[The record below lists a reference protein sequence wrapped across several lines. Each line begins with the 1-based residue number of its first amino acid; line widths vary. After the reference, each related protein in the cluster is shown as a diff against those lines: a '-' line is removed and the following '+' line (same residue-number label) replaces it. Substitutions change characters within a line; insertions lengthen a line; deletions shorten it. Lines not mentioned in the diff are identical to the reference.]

1 MPLPFDMATGYDS
14 GGRAFPKPA
23 ITRGF
28 SYKLPDRIEDLKL
41 AVHVTYWDYS
51 SVSKSVEPLA
61 AARLAY
67 VSKVIRGLNGLSS
80 KTDVFIHTNAVRLT
94 LEGTFALVHH
104 DMSDQDGYSL
114 SWKSRDLML
123 SSYKEYDAIM
133 YMEDD
138 ILFQDNNLAYWHT
151 NHSRCSKAGYYLGFV
166 RTETDGEKL
175 YCTDIAPLFGPCQ
188 PLRHSVVLEGEALY
202 VNDVNLYS
210 GLWILDRDEFEWFTT
225 HPYFDLNECPFFY
238 PYKRETSAVGAIPMF
253 KGSLIAADFKNSLVP
268 HIPNNYIGSEKYC
281 KVAPNEVFGKEDS
294 RSEWVTTLQS
304 YVSQCEDVTVV
315 GFSRSNVTESLI
327 ACKPKKITVFGNEP
341 KNLDGFCSRATGLGV
356 CFNIVLENSLITNRL
371 LDTDM
376 IVLNTDRSYK
386 RIKMDIKAHG
396 NKAKKYIV
404 ITGTS
409 DFAAK
414 NECDTTYPCNECTW
428 FLRDYY
434 SKLEDKAGISEAVL
448 EFLNDN
454 VHWSVA
460 VINSDYGGLTILK
473 RDDGS
478 RLSGR
483 LGIFYTN
490 NNSSYVIKT
499 LDNLKS
505 IVESKPN
512 FDIIVCSQENL
523 PYCSFPVV
531 PSLLKE
537 SSWVNLAV
545 QILQALYKGREV
557 FKYKYVSFLEH
568 DVMYPPDYFD
578 YSDFDTDILHNVNYR
593 GVCEYGYQYF
603 GGQFP
608 VLSQMTVKL
617 EYAIDHF
624 EKFLLERVA
633 GITHRDLE
641 LSGSATKRLTGAPAI
656 HINRD
661 SFTGHGNYFTINYL
675 DQEIPY
681 WGHYSNLW
689 TV

>member
-67 VSKVIRGLNGLSS
+67 VSKVIRGLNSLSS

-138 ILFQDNNLAYWHT
+138 ILFQDNNLAYWYT

-166 RTETDGEKL
+166 RTETDSKKL
-175 YCTDIAPLFGPCQ
+175 YCTDISPVFGPCQ

-202 VNDVNLYS
+202 INDVNLYS
-210 GLWILDRDEFEWFTT
+210 GLWILDRAEFEWFST

-268 HIPNNYIGSEKYC
+268 HIPNSYIGSEKYC
-281 KVAPNEVFGKEDS
+281 KVTPNEVFC
-294 RSEWVTTLQS
+294 V
-304 YVSQCEDVTVV
+304 
-315 GFSRSNVTESLI
+315 
-327 ACKPKKITVFGNEP
+327 KK
-341 KNLDGFCSRATGLGV
+341 
-356 CFNIVLENSLITNRL
+356 
-371 LDTDM
+371 
-376 IVLNTDRSYK
+376 
-386 RIKMDIKAHG
+386 
-396 NKAKKYIV
+396 
-404 ITGTS
+404 
-409 DFAAK
+409 
-414 NECDTTYPCNECTW
+414 
-428 FLRDYY
+428 
-434 SKLEDKAGISEAVL
+434 
-448 EFLNDN
+448 
-454 VHWSVA
+454 
-460 VINSDYGGLTILK
+460 
-473 RDDGS
+473 DDGS
-478 RLSGR
+478 KLSGK

-490 NNSSYVIKT
+490 NNSPCVIKT
-499 LDNLKS
+499 LDNLKN
-505 IVESKPN
+505 ILESRFN
-512 FDIIVCSQENL
+512 FDIIACSQKDL
-523 PYCSFPVV
+523 PCCSFPVV
-531 PSLLKE
+531 PSLFKE
-537 SSWVNLAV
+537 SSWVNLAI
-545 QILQALYKGREV
+545 QILQALYKGREAS
-557 FKYKYVSFLEH
+557 KYKYVSFLEH
-568 DVMYPPDYFD
+568 DVMYSPDYFD
-578 YSDFDTDILHNVNYR
+578 YSDFDTDVLQNVNYR
-593 GVCEYGYQYF
+593 GVCAFGYQYY
-603 GGQFP
+603 GGPFP

-633 GITHRDLE
+633 GIVNRNLE
-641 LSGSATKRLTGAPAI
+641 PSGSVTKYSTSVPTI
-656 HINRD
+656 HINRE
-661 SFTGHGNYFTINYL
+661 SFTGHGSYFTINYL